1 MTDLIKLADALEN
14 IAHMEYP
21 SGHHDGN
28 NLREAS
34 ALLRA
39 AAGVDAAGLSNRIRQ
54 ARILACGAWSDVTE
68 GGTVNSKKCNEAQKM
83 EDELCA
89 AINALESAL
98 RLVLAQREWQPIE
111 TAPKDGRQLILLL
124 TPSGFPQVAYS
135 NTWWT
140 AGFSVE
146 CKPTHWM
153 PLPAAAPQAKEQTA

>member
-1 MTDLIKLADALEN
+1 MTDFNKLADALEN

-28 NLREAS
+28 NLREAA
-34 ALLRA
+34 ALLRSA
-39 AAGVDAAGLSNRIRQ
+39 AVVDLAGLMALFVKAADARAQWLQYGHNR
-54 ARILACGAWSDVTE
+54 ADAE
-68 GGTVNSKKCNEAQKM
+68 EA
-83 EDELCA
+83 EA
-89 AINALESAL
+89 ALESAL

-111 TAPKDGRQLILLL
+111 TAPRDGRQLILLL

-153 PLPAAAPQAKEQTA
+153 PLPAAAPQAKEQGK

>member
-1 MTDLIKLADALEN
+1 MTHQYTKLADALEA
-14 IAHMEYP
+14 IAQKNSYP
-21 SGHHDGN
+21 SPQPDAVTTM
-28 NLREAS
+28 EA
-34 ALLRA
+34 ARILRA
-39 AAGVDAAGLSNRIRQ
+39 ADAVDVGELMAMSDTSIV
-54 ARILACGAWSDVTE
+54 LACDYLMTHKESAKE
-68 GGTVNSKKCNEAQKM
+68 K
-83 EDELCA
+83 
-89 AINALESAL
+89 AIEHRAALESAL

>member
-1 MTDLIKLADALEN
+1 MTDFNKLADALES
-14 IAHMEYP
+14 YTGD
-21 SGHHDGN
+21 GHGYQVDDAV
-28 NLREAS
+28 LREAS

-98 RLVLAQREWQPIE
+98 RLVLAQR
-111 TAPKDGRQLILLL
+111 
-124 TPSGFPQVAYS
+124 V
-135 NTWWT
+135 
-140 AGFSVE
+140 
-146 CKPTHWM
+146 PTD
-153 PLPAAAPQAKEQTA
+153 QSQKRG